1 MTDGATIVTADTRL
15 VRLPVDP
22 PRGDAIQKFD
32 ALEVPIVDITDR
44 AGRRGVGFGYTIG
57 TGGSAILALLQHQL
71 VPTLIGGDSRKIVQ
85 IMERLRQSIHAL
97 TPGCIAS
104 TALAAIDV
112 ALWDLAARRADLPLF
127 MLLGGA
133 QDRVRLYNTHVGWLN
148 RSLEELV
155 ALSTE
160 AVRRDG
166 FTALKLK
173 VGKPDPEE
181 DRERVAK
188 VREAVG
194 RATRL
199 MVDANQSWTIDQA
212 IGRIQRLEPYDLY
225 WIEEPL
231 AATDLSGFERLG
243 QHIAT
248 ARAGGE
254 SLYSAA
260 AFHDAIRRRAL
271 DILQPDV
278 ARVGG
283 ITNAL
288 TVCHMAAAA
297 NLPVAPHVSPEL
309 SITVATAVPN
319 SVFVEYIPQMEP
331 LLKRPLLRHHG
342 YGIPSA
348 APGHGVEF
356 DPDAVERFTVPR
368 GTSQKTTPQAND
380 ATASLAAS
388 ERDR

>member
-1 MTDGATIVTADTRL
+1 MTSASLIVAADVRL

-22 PRGDAIQKFD
+22 PRGDAIQQFD
-32 ALEVPIVDITDR
+32 ALELPVVGITDR
-44 AGRRGVGFGYTIG
+44 SGRHGMGFGYTIG
-57 TGGSAILALLQHQL
+57 SGGRAIVALLQHELLHQ
-71 VPTLIGGDSRKIVQ
+71 LIGVDSRKIVQ
-85 IMERLRQSIHAL
+85 IMERLRKSIHAL

-112 ALWDLAARRADLPLF
+112 ALWDLAARRADAPLY

-133 QDRVRLYNTHVGWLN
+133 QDRIRLYNTHVGWLN
-148 RSLEELV
+148 RDLSEMVE
-155 ALSTE
+155 LSTE
-160 AVRRDG
+160 AVKRDG

-194 RATRL
+194 RATTL

-212 IGRIQRLEPYDLY
+212 IKRTQQLEPYDLY

-231 AATDLSGFERLG
+231 EATDLGGFERLG
-243 QHIAT
+243 AHIST

-254 SLYSAA
+254 SVYSTA
-260 AFHDAIRRRAL
+260 AFHEAIRRQAL

-283 ITNAL
+283 ITKAL

-309 SITVATAVPN
+309 SITVAAAVPN
-319 SVFVEYIPQMEP
+319 AVFVEYIPQMEP
-331 LLKRPLLRHHG
+331 LLKRSLTRRDG
-342 YGIPSA
+342 YGIPYDT
-348 APGHGVEF
+348 PGHGVEF
-356 DPDAVERFTVPR
+356 DSEALARFTVADSEHAFT
-368 GTSQKTTPQAND
+368 GSSQT
-380 ATASLAAS
+380 
-388 ERDR
+388 R